1 MDEINAAWSLIGK
14 IGVALAVIVGVVTSV
29 KYLYGLLPTAKLETR
44 VDDMET
50 KQKEGFDRL
59 AKLDSEI
66 AEIKKRFE
74 FTEKQLM
81 QMNEGINRIGKSQ
94 ISLLHHF
101 ATGNGQKEMMKE
113 ADDLTEFFVDR

>member
-1 MDEINAAWSLIGK
+1 MDEINAAWSLVGK
-14 IGVALAVIVGVVTSV
+14 IGVALAVIVGVITSV

-44 VDDMET
+44 VNDMEA
-50 KQKEGFDRL
+50 KQKDGFERL

>member
-1 MDEINAAWSLIGK
+1 MGEINAAWSLIGK
-14 IGVALAVIVGVVTSV
+14 IGVALAVIVGIVTSV
-29 KYLYGLLPTAKLETR
+29 KYLYALFPTAKLEKR

-50 KQKEGFDRL
+50 KQKSDYEHL
-59 AKLDSEI
+59 QKIDSEI

-74 FTEKQLM
+74 FTEKQLI

>member
-14 IGVALAVIVGVVTSV
+14 IGVALAVIVGVITSV

-44 VDDMET
+44 VNDMEA
-50 KQKEGFDRL
+50 KQKDGFERL

>member
-14 IGVALAVIVGVVTSV
+14 IGVALAVIVGVITSV

-50 KQKEGFDRL
+50 KQKEGFERL

-74 FTEKQLM
+74 FTEKQLI

-101 ATGNGQKEMMKE
+101 ATGNGQQEMMKE
-113 ADDLTEFFVDR
+113 ANDLTEFFVDR

>member
-14 IGVALAVIVGVVTSV
+14 IGVALAVIVGVITSV

-44 VDDMET
+44 VNDMEA
-50 KQKEGFDRL
+50 KQKDGFERL

-66 AEIKKRFE
+66 AEIKKKFE